1 MTKICDVCGAE
12 FVPARCHES
21 TQRYCS
27 KTCSRTADL
36 IRKRKANAEKS
47 SVGKPL
53 KCKICGREF
62 VKKYSVQVYCSDECK
77 SIGFEENI
85 QKAKQKANAEH
96 VGRDRSRARRGSQEY
111 TKKCIVCGK
120 TFTTW
125 LPHKKTCSDACKE
138 YNEKERKKERDRG
151 RKRKLTHEEQ
161 HAQWI
166 RRRYGSEEAHRQY
179 MEEFERKKREQ
190 IARTRERKEAEKEAN
205 HRFGECVVCGNQYET
220 YNPMQKTCCT
230 KCSRKLANARKQNRI
245 PKEQIIDSDITLEA
259 LYRRDSGVCYLC
271 GKQCDWDDKDGNK
284 VGPNYPSIDHLIPVA
299 RGGLHA
305 WSNVRLAHFK
315 CNVDKSDTLL
325 PNAKK
330 MIPTN
335 AYQFK
340 RYKREPKKRTAQYT
354 QDGHIVAVFSSTA
367 EAEKVTGIKQR
378 GIQKCARGEG
388 KSYGGFV
395 WKYE

>member
-1 MTKICDVCGAE
+1 MKIKAYCKMCGQPYMKTNGKSMFCSDACKKARVKQRYERDRDKRIAYTRQWQNDHPEAKDKFKENHPNYDRDRSRLIRGSKEYARECIVCGKA
-12 FVPARCHES
+12 FTTWLP
-21 TQRYCS
+21 QK
-27 KTCSRTADL
+27 KT
-36 IRKRKANAEKS
+36 
-47 SVGKPL
+47 
-53 KCKICGREF
+53 
-62 VKKYSVQVYCSDECK
+62 CSDECK
-77 SIGFEENI
+77 TIHKKEYD
-85 QKAKQKANAEH
+85 K
-96 VGRDRSRARRGSQEY
+96 GRDRSRKRTPEEE
-111 TKKCIVCGK
+111 
-120 TFTTW
+120 
-125 LPHKKTCSDACKE
+125 H
-138 YNEKERKKERDRG
+138 ER
-151 RKRKLTHEEQ
+151 
-161 HAQWI
+161 WI
-166 RRRYGSEEAHRQY
+166 IRRYGSHENYQKWLAEQERLKQEQ
-179 MEEFERKKREQ
+179 ME
-190 IARTRERKEAEKEAN
+190 RTRKRREAEKEAN
-205 HRFGECVVCGNQYET
+205 HRFGECVVCGSQYET
-220 YNPMQKTCCT
+220 YNPAQKTCCT

-245 PKEQIIDSDITLEA
+245 PKEQMID
-259 LYRRDSGVCYLC
+259 R
-271 GKQCDWDDKDGNK
+271 KQCDWDDKDGNK

>member
-1 MTKICDVCGAE
+1 MEIL
-12 FVPARCHES
+12 
-21 TQRYCS
+21 
-27 KTCSRTADL
+27 KTC
-36 IRKRKANAEKS
+36 E
-47 SVGKPL
+47 
-53 KCKICGREF
+53 ICGSGYLTGNG
-62 VKKYSVQVYCSDECK
+62 KAKYCSDACRKIAARARHDKWLEANPDYLK
-77 SIGFEENI
+77 DYR
-85 QKAKQKANAEH
+85 QKYPDKFKQNPEYARE
-96 VGRDRSRARRGSQEY
+96 RSRRMRGSKEY
-111 TKKCIVCGK
+111 TRECIVCGK
-120 TFTTW
+120 VFTTW
-125 LPHKKTCSDACKE
+125 LPHKKTCSDACKKAYE
-138 YNEKERKKERDRG
+138 IERNKG
-151 RKRKLTHEEQ
+151 RKRDSTQKRTPEEE
-161 HAQWI
+161 HKRYI
-166 RRRYGSEEAHRQY
+166 VRKYGSEDNYQKWLAEQERLKQEQ
-179 MEEFERKKREQ
+179 MEQTRKR
-190 IARTRERKEAEKEAN
+190 REAEKEAN
-205 HRFGECVVCGNQYET
+205 HRFGECVVCGSQYET
-220 YNPMQKTCCT
+220 YNPAQKTCCT

-245 PKEQIIDSDITLEA
+245 PKEQMIDSDITLEA

>member
-1 MTKICDVCGAE
+1 MIVKLKCRVCGTEFRSERLNRLYCSDACRKQGRKEYFKSRYENNKEQLKEQSKIWRENHREYTKIKQREWNKKNPDYGTNRSRKIRGSKEYARECLVCGKA
-12 FVPARCHES
+12 FTTWLP
-21 TQRYCS
+21 QK
-27 KTCSRTADL
+27 KT
-36 IRKRKANAEKS
+36 
-47 SVGKPL
+47 
-53 KCKICGREF
+53 
-62 VKKYSVQVYCSDECK
+62 CSDECK
-77 SIGFEENI
+77 E
-85 QKAKQKANAEH
+85 
-96 VGRDRSRARRGSQEY
+96 V
-111 TKKCIVCGK
+111 
-120 TFTTW
+120 
-125 LPHKKTCSDACKE
+125 HKKNRDKGRVRNS
-138 YNEKERKKERDRG
+138 KK
-151 RKRKLTHEEQ
+151 TPEEQ

-179 MEEFERKKREQ
+179 MEEFECKKREQ
-190 IARTRERKEAEKEAN
+190 IERTRKRKEAEKEAN
-205 HRFGECVVCGNQYET
+205 HRFGECVVCGSQYET

-299 RGGLHA
+299 RGGLHS

-315 CNVDKSDTLL
+315 CNAYKSDTIL
-325 PNAKK
+325 PNVRK

-340 RYKREPKKRTAQYT
+340 QCKRDPRKRTAQYT
-354 QDGHIVAVFSSTA
+354 HDGHIVAVFASTA
-367 EAEKVTGIKQR
+367 DAEKATGIKQR
-378 GIQKCARGEG
+378 GIQKCARGQS

>member
-1 MTKICDVCGAE
+1 LKIKAYCKMCGQPYMKTNGKSMFCSDTCKKARVKQRYEADKENRKLYQQKYYEEHKEEIKSKFKNNHPNYSRDRSRQIRGSKEYARECLVCGKA
-12 FVPARCHES
+12 FTTCFP
-21 TQRYCS
+21 QK
-27 KTCSRTADL
+27 KT
-36 IRKRKANAEKS
+36 
-47 SVGKPL
+47 
-53 KCKICGREF
+53 
-62 VKKYSVQVYCSDECK
+62 CSDECK
-77 SIGFEENI
+77 TI
-85 QKAKQKANAEH
+85 H
-96 VGRDRSRARRGSQEY
+96 
-111 TKKCIVCGK
+111 
-120 TFTTW
+120 
-125 LPHKKTCSDACKE
+125 
-138 YNEKERKKERDRG
+138 KKERDKTRG
-151 RKRKLTHEEQ
+151 RSRRLTSEEQ

-190 IARTRERKEAEKEAN
+190 IERTRKRKEAEKEAN

-230 KCSRKLANARKQNRI
+230 KCSRKLANARKQSRI